1 MNCEQVSACLDL
13 LMDGELNDDMR
24 RELDAHGQNCPA
36 CAKAIQDTLQLKA
49 LLSEMEPE
57 VAVPLPAQA
66 AWRGA
71 VREAAQRDRR
81 RKLVRWIGSAAA
93 AVVVL
98 VGVTLAFNGGAG
110 PRKDAAA
117 TRLSNEVA
125 VVQEAA
131 GEEAVYGETDR
142 EEAAYEAEAPALRMA
157 EAPVKSAVIET
168 DGAQELTDIAET
180 TDAGVCA
187 AVALGAP
194 SAQVDV
200 LVKDVDAACRQ
211 IIDLASEYEG
221 EADEQRLG
229 EGGANLYVTLDAAN
243 AADFLSAVAAMDL
256 DGRPAD
262 MPGQDSGTIQILV
275 TVARE

>member
-24 RELDAHGQNCPA
+24 RELDAHGQGCPA
-36 CAKAIQDTLQLKA
+36 CAKAIRDTLQLKA

-117 TRLSNEVA
+117 TRLSSEVA

-131 GEEAVYGETDR
+131 GEEALYGETDR

-157 EAPVKSAVIET
+157 EAPVESAVIET
-168 DGAQELTDIAET
+168 DGAQALTDIAET

-200 LVKDVDAACRQ
+200 RVKDVDAACRQ

>member
-36 CAKAIQDTLQLKA
+36 CAKAIRDTLQLKA

-131 GEEAVYGETDR
+131 GEEALYGETDR

-157 EAPVKSAVIET
+157 EAPVESAVIET

-187 AVALGAP
+187 AVALSAP

-200 LVKDVDAACRQ
+200 RVKDVDAACRQ